1 MKIPI
6 LRLGRILLVSIQ
18 EDLTDA
24 DTMQFQSDVVKK
36 IAETEALGIAIDIT
50 ALDVVDSFMARV
62 INDTVSM
69 ARLLGAEVIICGVQ
83 PFVAMTLVEMG
94 RDLIGADCAFNLDQ
108 GLKMLQARIAE
119 RGDMILNRGDGDDDL
134 DPA

>member
-36 IAETEALGIAIDIT
+36 IAETEALGIVIDIT

-108 GLKMLQARIAE
+108 GLKMIQARIAE
-119 RGDMILNRGDGDDDL
+119 RGDMVLNQGDDDADL

>member
-6 LRLGRILLVSIQ
+6 LQLGRILLVSIQ
-18 EDLTDA
+18 VDLTDTDA
-24 DTMQFQSDVVKK
+24 MQFQNDMVNK
-36 IAETEALGIAIDIT
+36 IAATEALGIAIDIT

-62 INDTVSM
+62 ISDTASM
-69 ARLLGAEVIICGVQ
+69 ARLLGAEVVICGIQ
-83 PFVAMTLVEMG
+83 PYVAMTLVEMG

-108 GLKMLQARIAE
+108 ALKILAGLIAL
-119 RGDMILNRGDGDDDL
+119 RGDAALTSGADHGYA

>member
-6 LRLGRILLVSIQ
+6 LQLGRILLVSIQ
-18 EDLTDA
+18 VDLSDTDA
-24 DTMQFQSDVVKK
+24 MQFQNDMVNK

-62 INDTVSM
+62 ISDTASM
-69 ARLLGAEVIICGVQ
+69 ARLLGAEVVICGIQ
-83 PFVAMTLVEMG
+83 PYVAMTLVEMG

-108 GLKMLQARIAE
+108 GLKILAQLIAL
-119 RGDMILNRGDGDDDL
+119 RGDAAITSGGCNGSFG
-134 DPA
+134 PV